1 MERKEGA
8 STLIRQVNDTIAKVI
23 GVTWKERRSRP
34 HTGHTRVCMCNFCVC
49 LCVLVFQCTHVCVC
63 ACVSVY
69 AHACLNA
76 HMLVSLGVTMLVHLC
91 LCVHACLCACMSVSV
106 CVCICVCVCAYV
118 SVCARASVASSGLGG
133 LLSVGQ
139 LDHWGGHRRQWGQVP
154 VGLCVLGAVG
164 RVRGHVYLR
173 GSPGQWLLAAQLSKR
188 CGRAAPWM
196 VLGKNNKAWSLT

>member
-1 MERKEGA
+1 MCA
-8 STLIRQVNDTIAKVI
+8 CVI
-23 GVTWKERRSRP
+23 FVCVSVSLCFSA
-34 HTGHTRVCMCNFCVC
+34 HT
-49 LCVLVFQCTHVCVC
+49 CVC

-118 SVCARASVASSGLGG
+118 SACARASVASSGLGG

-154 VGLCVLGAVG
+154 VVGCGGQGQGSCLPAGEPRAVAPG
-164 RVRGHVYLR
+164 CTAVQAVWAGGPLD
-173 GSPGQWLLAAQLSKR
+173 GSRKE
-188 CGRAAPWM
+188 
-196 VLGKNNKAWSLT
+196 